1 MDDSGKEL
9 LRNDSRRLSTISNS
23 RRFSNVSNSKRLSI
37 VSDSRRFSR
46 RESFRY
52 DGEFRGPLANR
63 SCTDVIFLLMFFIF
77 LIIFGFAGYYAHR
90 EGDLNKLLVPRD
102 TKGWQCGKDSE
113 VVDKP
118 NLFFFDLSK
127 CADPLVPIEGC
138 PTPQVCVKECPK
150 TSFYHERAQCDRE
163 KIQVYRQKL
172 ICTSEI
178 DLNNITDCNEV
189 DKYVKDNKCALW
201 YLPSESYFSHCISDL
216 LPINYKCSSIEINER
231 LRKLRS
237 VNETD
242 ECRKIDPALSNIC
255 IPASF
260 QDVWQTI
267 NRSEVIQGLLNI
279 QMMGSINGIG
289 QLIVEDTIN
298 LWPVLAGG
306 FIIAAVC
313 SLIII
318 AIMRWVAGPIV
329 WISIIGVLALLGIG
343 E

>member
-201 YLPSESYFSHCISDL
+201 YLPSES
-216 LPINYKCSSIEINER
+216 
-231 LRKLRS
+231 
-237 VNETD
+237 
-242 ECRKIDPALSNIC
+242 LSNIC

>member
-242 ECRKIDPALSNIC
+242 ECRKIDPARKQLLMEKFEIIESYLGIFIVNTLKR
-255 IPASF
+255 F
-260 QDVWQTI
+260 TDKRDV
-267 NRSEVIQGLLNI
+267 L
-279 QMMGSINGIG
+279 GIG